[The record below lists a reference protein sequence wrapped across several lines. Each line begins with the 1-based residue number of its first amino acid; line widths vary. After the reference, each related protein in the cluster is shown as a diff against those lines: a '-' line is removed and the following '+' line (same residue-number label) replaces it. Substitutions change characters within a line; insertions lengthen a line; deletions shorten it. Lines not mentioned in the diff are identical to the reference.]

1 MPPNGCMVI
10 ATELQLSYR
19 IKYTSAPGAAS
30 LFRRC
35 AVFYK
40 AGFELGPSGTRNRG
54 LDSQLGALMN
64 ASPILKSF
72 SRASYA
78 VFLLAAVMLPSYLKS
93 SCQEYPYFVTYSQEM
108 EEPGNLDIEMFNV
121 TGNPQGG
128 DSFIGS
134 DVEFEYGLKGWW
146 TTEFYL
152 DGQATQNQSTI
163 FTGFRW
169 ENRFRPLPGEHW
181 INPVLYAEFED
192 ISADKTIREV
202 VGHDGRYD
210 FLVPNWLAHM
220 DKQREI
226 ELKLI
231 LGSNLRGWNISEN
244 FIAEKN
250 LAGDPWEF
258 GYAVAVSRPLQL
270 AASARECAFCA
281 EKFQAGVEMYGG
293 LGDANG
299 FGLHLTSQYLGP
311 TVSWTAPNG
320 MTVAFSPQ
328 FGLNGYSIPVLYRFS
343 VSYEIQQFLSHFR
356 RSGQ

>member
-1 MPPNGCMVI
+1 MDVRLEP
-10 ATELQLSYR
+10 
-19 IKYTSAPGAAS
+19 K
-30 LFRRC
+30 
-35 AVFYK
+35 
-40 AGFELGPSGTRNRG
+40 
-54 LDSQLGALMN
+54 LGALMN
-64 ASPILKSF
+64 VARLF
-72 SRASYA
+72 GRFLRAGSA
-78 VFLLAAVMLPSYLKS
+78 VLLLAAVVLPSYVRS
-93 SCQEYPYFVTYSQEM
+93 SAQEYPYFVTYSQEM
-108 EEPGNLDIEMFNV
+108 EEPGNLDIEVFNAV
-121 TGNPQGG
+121 GNPTGG

-169 ENRFRPLPGEHW
+169 ENRFRPLSREHG

-192 ISADKTIREV
+192 TSADKTIREV
-202 VGHDGRYD
+202 VGHDGRPD
-210 FLVPNWLAHM
+210 FLVPNWLARM
-220 DKQREI
+220 DKEREI

-231 LGSNLRGWNISEN
+231 LGSNTHGWNISEN

-258 GYAVAVSRPLQL
+258 GYALGISRPLQL
-270 AASARECAFCA
+270 AARAGECTFCP

-293 LGDANG
+293 LGDTDG

-311 TVSWTAPNG
+311 TVNWTAPNG

-328 FGLNGYSIPVLYRFS
+328 FGLNGHSIPVLYRFS
-343 VSYEIQQFLSHFR
+343 VSYEIQQFLSHFHR
-356 RSGQ
+356 GAQ